1 MSTEFSKLLKT
12 ALASCNVGMSE
23 FSDAMGLTNPLANL
37 IANGARRLPKY
48 RINDL
53 IAFFQERGY
62 PTIEL
67 LKAWVHEHGNLDLN
81 GLKEKEKHLLLDIA
95 FSHFSSD
102 ELDKLTS
109 LVKEFKETKKE
120 NPLHDLKEVRAMFLR
135 EMRVLRL
142 LSKLKQVDVADAI
155 GVSSI
160 HYSLLE
166 RGERKMTPDRL
177 GRLVS
182 LYKDEGHDVTNLY
195 LYGSVA
201 IGKVSLKGMSQEQKR
216 LTTELANTKLTNEQ
230 VKQLE
235 TFLSELKEESI
246 EH

>member
-1 MSTEFSKLLKT
+1 MSSEFSKLLKT

-23 FSDAMGLTNPLANL
+23 FSEAMGLTNPLANL

-67 LKAWVHEHGNLDLN
+67 LKAWAHEHGKLDLN
-81 GLKEKEKHLLLDIA
+81 GLREKEKHLLLDIA
-95 FSHFSSD
+95 FSQFSSD

-120 NPLHDLKEVRAMFLR
+120 NPLHDLKEVRVRFLR
-135 EMRVLRL
+135 EMRVIRI
-142 LSKLKQVDVADAI
+142 LSKLKQADVADAI

-182 LYKDEGHDVTNLY
+182 LYEDLGHDTTNLY

-201 IGKVSLKGMSQEQKR
+201 IGKVSLKGMSLEQKR
-216 LTTELANTKLTNEQ
+216 LTAELAKVKLTKEQ
-230 VKQLE
+230 LEQLE
-235 TFLSELKEESI
+235 TFLSELKEE
-246 EH
+246 ENG